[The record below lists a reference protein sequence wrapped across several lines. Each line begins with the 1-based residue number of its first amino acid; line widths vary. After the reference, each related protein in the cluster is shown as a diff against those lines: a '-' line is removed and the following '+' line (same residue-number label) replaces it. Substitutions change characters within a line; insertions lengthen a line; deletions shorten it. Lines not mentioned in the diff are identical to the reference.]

1 MTIDDVLAQV
11 RARLDLEADR
21 EHELLEEIRGHL
33 QDAVDAAMAGG
44 LDHEAALAEAASRFG
59 IVATAG
65 ELRRAHAG
73 WGALDGVLAA
83 AVPVVLALLFRW
95 LIFAP
100 DGTATGWREALNR
113 PAFWVIAI
121 ISLLAPLARFR
132 QRRAVLA
139 VWALFWGLS
148 LATALGAAVRW

>member
-33 QDAVDAAMAGG
+33 QDAVDAAMARG

-65 ELRRAHAG
+65 ELRWAHAG

-148 LATALGAAVRW
+148 LATALGGAVRW

>member
-33 QDAVDAAMAGG
+33 QDAVDAAMARG
-44 LDHEAALAEAASRFG
+44 LDPEAALAEAASRFG
-59 IVATAG
+59 IVATTG

-148 LATALGAAVRW
+148 LATALGGAVRW